1 MCLFSLA
8 IVALLG
14 YKYFITF
21 RIIYAIGDI
30 IAMLVFIFFLLTTRR
45 LISVKIL
52 DSSIIIRNLRG
63 QIELTIDDLQSVDK
77 LYHGHT
83 VFTFIKSGVELQVLP
98 DMYKN
103 GSNMLTDLT
112 RIFIS
117 DETEKLEDAGMDSN
131 TYKVRIVRPV
141 FQSVIVEVEAD
152 NEEEAVST
160 ALGQADTI
168 AEEGWIGTFDSEKY
182 FYDAQCLEEDFD
194 EDHLEVDEDAEHF
207 IDPDE
212 YVRYLLLKA
221 NIYSGDGEVLYQP
234 WLEEE
239 DVDDQMLA
247 DLCEDWSGQ
256 LEGMQKGD
264 VDDAIE
270 IMEEQIHTPSKQPA
284 KVYQFK
290 RPSDPDKIK

>member
-1 MCLFSLA
+1 M
-8 IVALLG
+8 VALLG
-14 YKYFITF
+14 YKYFTTF
-21 RIIYAIGDI
+21 KIIYAIGDI
-30 IAMLVFIFFLLTTRR
+30 IAMVVFIFFLLTVRR
-45 LISVKIL
+45 LITVKIL
-52 DSSIIIRNLRG
+52 DSSIMVRNSRG
-63 QIELTIDDLQSVDK
+63 QFELTIDDLQSVDK
-77 LYHGHT
+77 LYHGYT
-83 VFTFIKSGVELQVLP
+83 VFAFIKLGVKLQILP
-98 DMYKN
+98 YMFEN
-103 GSNMLTDLT
+103 GSTMLLELT
-112 RIFIS
+112 RIFAS
-117 DETEKLEDAGMDSN
+117 DEPEEMEETVTDYN

-152 NEEEAVST
+152 SEEEAVAT

-168 AEEGWIGTFDSEKY
+168 PEEDWIGVFDSEKY

-239 DVDDQMLA
+239 VDDNILA
-247 DLCEDWSGQ
+247 DLCMDWSGQ
-256 LEGMQKGD
+256 LEGIQKDD
-264 VDDAIE
+264 VDDVIE

-290 RPSDPDKIK
+290 RPSDPDNIKG